1 VYRALLVCNS
11 TFPADP
17 AGLHR
22 LRGPQRDGLVLW
34 NALVD
39 RETGRF
45 SQENAQVI
53 FEGSRDDVAGAVE
66 SFFTA
71 AGPDDVLLFYY
82 TGHGRRHSGELVLC
96 CRDTVTSRPMST
108 GLGCDALNKV
118 IRTSS
123 ARAVVVVLDCCFG
136 GAFKGEDS
144 IEDDLAGTGRFV
156 IAAASAAEE
165 ANDADTDGH
174 ASPFTAAL
182 AYGLTGGAPDAD
194 QDGLV
199 CLEDLFAYLT
209 TALPVTCPRPRRNF
223 DGTGSIPIAIRPPSQ
238 FSVARDGVDG
248 MASLVT
254 GLNQFDRL
262 IEQLAAPTLKLS
274 ARDMLITLGEPAI
287 NGMIDILLEL
297 TPSTSLEWLAQPRMT
312 VKQGRLIPRIHEI
325 MVKMMPES
333 GQQLFMRLQAEL
345 YASNT
350 SLSSRLI
357 QLISKGLVVSGLPEF
372 YRKVIEEDM
381 APGLFMQIL
390 ASLDDHCEYPLAW
403 LDLMGRTI
411 EDCSFGSA
419 RRFDGLDFKS
429 SCFRNVQLH
438 GIDFSGNNF
447 GSVNFFN
454 CNLWQTRFDGS
465 SLRDSVLIGDRAG
478 FLLSGV
484 SFVNCDLRGCIFDR
498 VYADSVFRDNDKKS
512 LEPNERISFAG
523 ARLGGASFRD
533 SDLRQADFTGCIEFE
548 QVQDWTGT
556 RLHRAKGLSIHQ
568 FDLARQR
575 GGRA

>member
-1 VYRALLVCNS
+1 MYRALLVCNS
-11 TFPADP
+11 AFPADP
-17 AGLHR
+17 AGLRR

-96 CRDTVTSRPMST
+96 CRDTVSSRPMST
-108 GLGCDALNKV
+108 GLGADALNKV

-123 ARAVVVVLDCCFG
+123 ARAVIVILDCCFG
-136 GAFKGEDS
+136 GAFKGDES
-144 IEDDLAGTGRFV
+144 IEDDLAGTGRFI
-156 IAAASAAEE
+156 IAAASAVEE

-182 AYGLTGGAPDAD
+182 AYGLTGGASDAD

-199 CLEDLFAYLT
+199 SLEDLFTYLT
-209 TALPVTCPRPRRNF
+209 TALPATCPRPRRNF
-223 DGTGSIPIAIRPPSQ
+223 DGTGSIPIAIRPPSR
-238 FSVARDGVDG
+238 FSVARNGVG
-248 MASLVT
+248 GIASLMT
-254 GLNQFDRL
+254 GLNQFDQL

-274 ARDMLITLGEPAI
+274 ARDMLIALGPPAI

-297 TPSTSLEWLAQPRMT
+297 TPSTSLDWLSQLRMT
-312 VKQGRLIPRIHEI
+312 VKQKRLIPRIHEI
-325 MVKMMPES
+325 MVRMMPES

-345 YASNT
+345 HAGNT
-350 SLSSRLI
+350 SLSLRLM
-357 QLISKGLVVSGLPEF
+357 QLISKDLVANGLPDF

-381 APGLFMQIL
+381 APSLFMQTL
-390 ASLDDHCEYPLAW
+390 ASLADHCEYPLAS
-403 LDLMGRTI
+403 LDLMGRAI
-411 EDCSFGSA
+411 ENCSFGSA
-419 RRFDGLDFKS
+419 RRFDGLDFKGA
-429 SCFRNVQLH
+429 CFHNVQLH
-438 GIDFSGNNF
+438 GIDFSGNSF
-447 GSVNFFN
+447 DSVNFFN
-454 CNLWQTRFDGS
+454 CSLWQVRFDRS
-465 SLRDSVLIGDRAG
+465 SLRDSVMMGDRG
-478 FLLSGV
+478 GVLLPGV
-484 SFVNCDLRGCIFDR
+484 SFVDSDLRGCKFDK
-498 VYADSVFRDNDKKS
+498 VYADDVFRDNDKKS
-512 LEPNERISFAG
+512 LEPNEKISFAG

-548 QVQDWTGT
+548 EVQDWTGT
-556 RLHRAKGLSIHQ
+556 RLHRARGLSIHQ
-568 FDLARQR
+568 FDLVRLR
-575 GGRA
+575 GGLA